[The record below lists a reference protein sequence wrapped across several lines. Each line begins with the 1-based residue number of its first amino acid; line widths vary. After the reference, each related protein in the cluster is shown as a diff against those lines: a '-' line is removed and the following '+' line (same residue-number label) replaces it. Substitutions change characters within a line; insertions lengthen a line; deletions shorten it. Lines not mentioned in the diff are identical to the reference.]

1 MTDQILF
8 TDLALSAH
16 VLKAIQ
22 NVGYEVPSPIQ
33 AAAIPVLLAGGDIVG
48 MAQTGTGKTAA
59 FALPLLSRIDMKQ
72 ADPQILVLAPTRE
85 LAIQVAEAF
94 QKYACE
100 IPGFHVLPIYGGQDM
115 STQLRQLKRGAH
127 VVVGTPGRVMDHLRR
142 NSLNLNN
149 LKALV
154 LDEADEMLRM
164 GFIDDVEWILEHTPK
179 TRQTALFSATMPK
192 EIRHVANNYLNNAQE
207 ISIASSQSTDAN
219 IEQVYWMVSGTN
231 KLDALTRILEVEP
244 FDGMIIFVRTKTATV
259 ELAEKL
265 EARGYSAS
273 PLNGDMNQQLRER
286 TIERLKTG
294 KLDIVVATDVA
305 ARGIDVERVSHV
317 VNYDIPYDSEA
328 YVHRIGRTG
337 RAGRSGKA
345 ILFVA
350 PREKRL
356 LYTIEKAT
364 KKPITLMELPSGA
377 TVTQHRIE
385 QFTSQITTA
394 LTEQPDMSFFNDLLA
409 EFSNKNEVSPEEI
422 ASALAY
428 ILQKERPLQ
437 VKFTDVKPERSSE
450 RSSRDD
456 RPSERSDRGG
466 REERGSRDRND
477 RPREDRPREDRGD
490 RPSREDRP
498 RRESGGDENMQR
510 YRIEVGRNH
519 EARPGDIVG
528 AIANEAGISS
538 SNIGHIKLHDEF
550 STVDLPKGL
559 SSDVISHL
567 KTVRVRNRPLQISVD
582 QGGAAG
588 SSGNGGGNRDSADR
602 APRSFDKP
610 FSDKPRGE
618 KSFSDKPFSDKPRG
632 DKPFSDKPR
641 SFSDKPRTPSDK
653 PRGFTDKP
661 SGNSDKP
668 RSRDDAPRGK
678 LTLGDKPKART
689 GEAKSFRPK
698 KFD

>member
-72 ADPQILVLAPTRE
+72 TDPQILVLAPTRE

-94 QKYACE
+94 QKYASE
-100 IPGFHVLPIYGGQDM
+100 MPGFHVLPIYGGQEM

-142 NSLNLNN
+142 GSLNLNN

-265 EARGYSAS
+265 EARGYSAA

-286 TIERLKTG
+286 TIERLKTN
-294 KLDIVVATDVA
+294 KLDIVIATDVA

-385 QFTSQITTA
+385 QFTSQITKA

-409 EFSNKNEVSPEEI
+409 EFSHKNDVSPEEI
-422 ASALAY
+422 ASALAF

-437 VKFTDVKPERSSE
+437 VKFTDVKPERSSDRGSYE
-450 RSSRDD
+450 DRPRDRSSRD
-456 RPSERSDRGG
+456 
-466 REERGSRDRND
+466 ERGSRDRND
-477 RPREDRPREDRGD
+477 RPREDRGE

-498 RRESGGDENMQR
+498 RRENNDENMQR

-538 SNIGHIKLHDEF
+538 SNIGHIKLHDEY

-559 SSDVISHL
+559 ATDVINHL

-582 QGGAAG
+582 QGAPAG
-588 SSGNGGGNRDSADR
+588 SGNRDSGDR
-602 APRSFDKP
+602 APRNFDKP
-610 FSDKPRGE
+610 FSDKPRG
-618 KSFSDKPFSDKPRG
+618 DR
-632 DKPFSDKPR
+632 PFSDKPR
-641 SFSDKPRTPSDK
+641 SFTDKPRS
-653 PRGFTDKP
+653 FTDKP
-661 SGNSDKP
+661 SGNSDRP

-678 LTLGDKPKART
+678 ISFGDKPKART
-689 GEAKSFRPK
+689 GDAKSFRPK

>member
-8 TDLALSAH
+8 ADLALSEP
-16 VLKAIQ
+16 VMKAVQ
-22 NVGYEVPSPIQ
+22 KVGYEVPSPIQ
-33 AAAIPVLLAGGDIVG
+33 AAAIPILLAGGDILG

-72 ADPQILVLAPTRE
+72 QDPQILVLAPTRE

-94 QKYACE
+94 QKYASE

-115 STQLRQLKRGAH
+115 SSQLRQLRRGAH

-142 NSLNLNN
+142 GSLNLNN

-179 TRQTALFSATMPK
+179 TRQTALFSATMPR
-192 EIRHVANNYLNNAQE
+192 EIRNVCNNYLNNAKE
-207 ISIASSQSTDAN
+207 IKIESSQSTDAN

-273 PLNGDMNQQLRER
+273 ALNGDMNQQLRER
-286 TIERLKTG
+286 TIERLKTN
-294 KLDIVVATDVA
+294 KLDIVIATDVA

-377 TVTQHRIE
+377 TVTQHRID
-385 QFTSQITTA
+385 QFTSQISTTLA
-394 LTEQPDMSFFNDLLA
+394 EQPDLSFFNDLLA

-422 ASALAY
+422 ASALAFL
-428 ILQKERPLQ
+428 LQKERPLQ
-437 VKFTDVKPERSSE
+437 VKFTDVKPERE
-450 RSSRDD
+450 RSSGD
-456 RPSERSDRGG
+456 RDRGP
-466 REERGSRDRND
+466 REDRGSRDERGSRDRGSRD
-477 RPREDRPREDRGD
+477 GGGRGE
-490 RPSREDRP
+490 RSREDRP
-498 RRESGGDENMQR
+498 RREHNDENMVR

-519 EARPGDIVG
+519 DARPGDIVG

-559 SSDVISHL
+559 SGDVLSQL
-567 KTVRVRNRPLQISVD
+567 KKVRVRNRPLEISVD
-582 QGGAAG
+582 QGGAGG
-588 SSGNGGGNRDSADR
+588 SSGSKDRDFGDR
-602 APRSFDKP
+602 
-610 FSDKPRGE
+610 G
-618 KSFSDKPFSDKPRG
+618 
-632 DKPFSDKPR
+632 PR
-641 SFSDKPRTPSDK
+641 SFSEKREH
-653 PRGFTDKP
+653 
-661 SGNSDKP
+661 SDKP
-668 RSRDDAPRGK
+668 RSRDEGTRGK
-678 LTLGDKPKART
+678 LSLGDKPKPRGDR
-689 GEAKSFRPK
+689 GEAKSKSFRPK
-698 KFD
+698 KSD

>member
-1 MTDQILF
+1 MSEPIMF
-8 TDLALSAH
+8 SDLALSEP
-16 VLKAIQ
+16 VMRAIEK
-22 NVGYEVPSPIQ
+22 VGYEQPSPIQ
-33 AAAIPVLLAGGDIVG
+33 AAAIPVLLAGGDILG

-59 FALPLLSRIDMKQ
+59 FALPLLSRIDTKQ

-94 QKYACE
+94 QKYASE
-100 IPGFHVLPIYGGQDM
+100 IPGFHVLPIYGGQEM
-115 STQLRQLKRGAH
+115 TTQLRSLKRGAH

-142 NSLNLNN
+142 GSLNLNN

-192 EIRHVANNYLNNAQE
+192 EIRHVCNNYLNDATE
-207 ISIASSQSTDAN
+207 IKIASSQSTDAN

-265 EARGYSAS
+265 EARGYSAAA
-273 PLNGDMNQQLRER
+273 LNGDMNQQLRER
-286 TIERLKTG
+286 TIERLKTN
-294 KLDIVVATDVA
+294 KLDIVIATDVA

-377 TVTQHRIE
+377 TVTKHRID
-385 QFTSQITTA
+385 QFTQQITDTLA
-394 LTEQPDMSFFNDLLA
+394 AQADLTFFNDLLA
-409 EFSNKNEVSPEEI
+409 EYSHQNDVSPEQI

-428 ILQKERPLQ
+428 LLQIERPLQ
-437 VKFTDVKPERSSE
+437 VKFTDVKPERE

-456 RPSERSDRGG
+456 RGGRDERGG
-466 REERGSRDRND
+466 RDDRSSRDGGR
-477 RPREDRPREDRGD
+477 DRG
-490 RPSREDRP
+490 PREDRP
-498 RRESGGDENMQR
+498 RRERNDENMDR

-528 AIANEAGISS
+528 AIANEAGIESRF
-538 SNIGHIKLHDEF
+538 IGHIKLHDEY
-550 STVDLPKGL
+550 STVDLPTG
-559 SSDVISHL
+559 ISKDALAKL
-567 KTVRVRNRPLQISVD
+567 KKVRVRNRPLEISLDTGPRVSD
-582 QGGAAG
+582 DFSRKPKRDFGPRDGGP
-588 SSGNGGGNRDSADR
+588 RDG
-602 APRSFDKP
+602 APRESGR
-610 FSDKPRGE
+610 DKPRFGE
-618 KSFSDKPFSDKPRG
+618 
-632 DKPFSDKPR
+632 
-641 SFSDKPRTPSDK
+641 
-653 PRGFTDKP
+653 
-661 SGNSDKP
+661 
-668 RSRDDAPRGK
+668 RDGK
-678 LTLGDKPKART
+678 KT
-689 GEAKSFRPK
+689 SFRPK
-698 KFD
+698 KTD